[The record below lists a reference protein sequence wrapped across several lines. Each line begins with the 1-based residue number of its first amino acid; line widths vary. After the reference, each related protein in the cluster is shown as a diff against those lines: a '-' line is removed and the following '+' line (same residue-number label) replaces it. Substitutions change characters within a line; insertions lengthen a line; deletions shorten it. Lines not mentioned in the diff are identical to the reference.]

1 MGPRILVIGV
11 GNEYR
16 GDDSVGVIAARRL
29 KDLLSGQIE
38 VRELGSD
45 VSGLLESLKS
55 RDAAIILDAARSGAP
70 PGTIHRFV
78 VGDKPIPE
86 KLFCYSSHAFSVGEA
101 LKLARALHQMPDQV
115 IVYGIE
121 GAHFEFG
128 RGLTPEVERAV
139 HRVITMVVED
149 TQFLAVHE

>member
-1 MGPRILVIGV
+1 MEPRILVIGV

-16 GDDSVGVIAARRL
+16 GDDSVGVIVARRL
-29 KDLLSGQIE
+29 KEQLGGE
-38 VRELGSD
+38 VD
-45 VSGLLESLKS
+45 VMHLAGDVTGLLESLKS
-55 RDAAIILDAARSGAP
+55 RGAVIIIDAAKSGAP

-78 VGDKPIPE
+78 VGEKPIPE
-86 KLFCYSSHAFSVGEA
+86 KLFCYSTHAFSVGEA
-101 LKLARALHQMPDQV
+101 LKLAKALRQIPDQV

-139 HRVITMVVED
+139 NQVITMVIED
-149 TQFLAVHE
+149 MKYLAVQ

>member
-1 MGPRILVIGV
+1 MKARILIIGV
-11 GNEYR
+11 GNEHR
-16 GDDSVGVIAARRL
+16 GDDSVGIIAARRL
-29 KDLLSGQIE
+29 KDLLTGQIA
-38 VRELGSD
+38 VLELGSE
-45 VSGLLESLKS
+45 VSRLLELLIS

-78 VGDKPIPE
+78 VGDNPIPE

-101 LKLARALHQMPDQV
+101 LKLARALQQMPDHV

-121 GAHFEFG
+121 GACFEFG
-128 RGLTPEVERAV
+128 RGLTPEVERAL

-149 TQFLAVHE
+149 TQFLAVQE